1 MIAVV
6 GGGLAGL
13 SCAQELHRRGLAFQ
27 LFEAS
32 DKPGGRVRSDHAD
45 GFTLDRG
52 FQVILSSYD
61 AVPKA
66 VDVPSLQPRFFDQGA
81 ILSFAGRMVRIR
93 NPLAHP
99 ASIPGTLLTN
109 AFPAGDKLRLAREL
123 LFVLTKSADDLAAG
137 CGKRDDV
144 SVAQWLESRGF
155 SGKFIDRFMRPFFGG
170 VLLDNRLKTSAALF
184 LSYLKRFTLGRA
196 WIPAGGVE
204 AFPAA
209 IAATLPPG
217 SLAFNRRVTRLEIS
231 GNSASSI
238 TLDDGSHVPVTAVV
252 LALDEPALER
262 LTGRPARPGRSVAV
276 VYFKTRRPLYQG
288 RLLVLPSAPDPVVR
302 HFVQITNIAP
312 EYAPPGWHLVSA
324 SVLDP
329 DRYESNKL
337 ASLAAAEITEIF
349 PQAAGNLTPIATA
362 RVAYA
367 VPDQPPGFAASP
379 TPPARN
385 VFYAGDWMAGASIQS
400 ALTSGRAAA
409 AQCE

>member
-13 SCAQELHRRGLAFQ
+13 ACAQELHRRGLAFR

-61 AVPKA
+61 AVRKV
-66 VDVPSLQPRFFDQGA
+66 VDIPSLRPRFFEQGA
-81 ILSFAGRMVRIR
+81 ILSFDRRMARIR
-93 NPLAHP
+93 NPLTHP
-99 ASIPGTLLTN
+99 ASIPGTLLTS
-109 AFPAGDKLRLAREL
+109 AFSAGDKVRLACEL
-123 LFVLTKSADDLAAG
+123 LFLLTKSEDDLTKG

-144 SVAQWLESRGF
+144 SVAQWLESRRF

-170 VLLDNRLKTSAALF
+170 VLLDNGLDTSAALF
-184 LSYLKRFTLGRA
+184 LSYLKKFTLGRA
-196 WIPAGGVE
+196 WIPAGGIE

-217 SLAFNRRVTRLEIS
+217 SLAFNQRVTGIETS

-238 TLDDGSHVPVTAVV
+238 TLADGSRLPVTGVV
-252 LALDEPALER
+252 LALDEPALDK
-262 LTGRPARPGRSVAV
+262 LTGRPARPGRPVAV
-276 VYFKTRRPLYQG
+276 VYFKTLRPLYQG
-288 RLLVLPSAPDPVVR
+288 RLLVLPSAPNPVVR

-329 DRYESNKL
+329 DRHESNQL
-337 ASLAAAEITEIF
+337 AHLAAAEITGVF
-349 PQAAGNLTPIATA
+349 PHAAGNLTPIATT

-367 VPDQPPGFAASP
+367 VPNQPPGFAASP
-379 TPPARN
+379 APLARN
-385 VFYAGDWMAGASIQS
+385 VFYAGDWMVGASIQS